1 MVTQAEIAK
10 KLGVSRQLVSFALT
24 GNTRMVG
31 KKNMER
37 ILGTAKSMG
46 YQPNPFAR
54 ALKSGRTGIIGLW
67 LPNLISNY
75 FCKVAREWGRIVKP
89 SGYEII
95 ISEVAIGDMGSILSH
110 VPVDAVCVVDTPN
123 VIDTQQKLFKNRKIP
138 VVSVGTY
145 YHPQTDHVR
154 VDLGAGVA
162 ELMEHFLQQGCRRI
176 LHVTNVRESVPHEH
190 RRRVYEK
197 AMQDAGL
204 TPEYLYYPTPQP
216 VNTSD
221 LVRNLVRNYLRV
233 QKPPDAVFCHSDDV
247 ALGVFRGFR
256 EAGVRV
262 PDDVVVAGCD
272 NADFSPYLDCP
283 LSTIEQPV
291 GELCL
296 NAWHFLLQ
304 RLTQPDLPQQKM
316 ELKARLLIRDSSCR
330 RTQTVS
336 IT

>member
-10 KLGVSRQLVSFALT
+10 KLGVSRQLVSFALS

-31 KKNMER
+31 KENMER
-37 ILGTAKSMG
+37 ILAAAEELG

-54 ALKSGRTGIIGLW
+54 ALQSGRTGIIGLW
-67 LPNLISNY
+67 VPNLISNY
-75 FCKVAREWGRIVKP
+75 FSKVARELGRIIKP
-89 SGYEII
+89 SGYEMI
-95 ISEVAIGDMGSILSH
+95 ISEVAGGDMGSILSH
-110 VPVDAVCVVDTPN
+110 VPVDAVCVVDIPK
-123 VIDTQQKLFKNRKIP
+123 VIETQQKLFKNQKIP

-154 VDLGAGVA
+154 VDLETGVA
-162 ELMEHFLQQGCRRI
+162 ELMDHFLQQGCRRI
-176 LHVTNVRESVPHEH
+176 LHVTNVRETLPQEH

-197 AMQDAGL
+197 AMLEAGL
-204 TPEYLYYPTPQP
+204 TTEYLYYPSPQP
-216 VNTSD
+216 VNMND
-221 LVRNLVRNYLRV
+221 VVRNLMQNYLRV
-233 QKPPDAVFCHSDDV
+233 QKTPDAVFCHSDDV
-247 ALGVFRGFR
+247 ALGVFRGLR
-256 EAGVRV
+256 DVGLRV
-262 PDDVVVAGCD
+262 PQDVVIAGCD
-272 NADFSPYLDCP
+272 NADYAPYLDCP

-330 RTQTVS
+330 PLQP
-336 IT
+336 